1 MIMNKPYY
9 YLDEESQQIGP
20 LSMEKLLKM
29 RQAGIITDETL
40 VWTEGLEKWVPL
52 STQLPTADGEVS
64 EKDTAS
70 STPDEKENLSTL
82 IEWIQKVEISGRKKQ
97 LALIGA
103 GLLISLLCGGV
114 FAFSSLGERTL
125 NKITQEE
132 AFAELQKMG
141 VVSSVLDIE
150 GERGQDALDRA
161 AEQGNFKVALLLV
174 AGGTPV
180 NSTDALKIACK
191 KGYVDIVKLLLAAPN
206 IRISSYDLLDAV
218 KGGNAEVVKLLLSAS
233 GIDVNEKYSEGT
245 LLYYAVKGGKVE
257 IVKLLLAA
265 PNIDVN
271 KRGYD
276 VGTPLYKA
284 VEDGN
289 AEMVKLLLSAPGI
302 DVNESV
308 HDRKFDWFLTPL
320 IGASKRG
327 DVEVVKLL
335 LAAPGL
341 DHIEWQ
347 VTQALI
353 AASGAHQEEIKKLLR
368 QAGGKE

>member
-1 MIMNKPYY
+1 MNKMYY

-20 LSMEKLLKM
+20 LSMEKLVKM
-29 RQAGIITDETL
+29 RQADIITDKTL

-52 STQLPTADGEVS
+52 STQFPSADGGGG
-64 EKDTAS
+64 KKGKTAS
-70 STPDEKENLSTL
+70 KTAEKENLHDL
-82 IEWIQKVEISGRKKQ
+82 KERIKKAGDSGCKKQ

-103 GLLISLLCGGV
+103 GLLIPLLCGGV
-114 FAFSSLGERTL
+114 FAFSSLGERPL
-125 NKITQEE
+125 SKITQEE

-180 NSTDALKIACK
+180 NSTDALRIACK
-191 KGYVDIVKLLLAAPN
+191 KGYVDIVKLLLAVPN
-206 IRISSYDLLDAV
+206 IRISSYDFLDAV

-233 GIDVNEKYSEGT
+233 GVDVNEKYSEGT

-257 IVKLLLAA
+257 IVKLLLAV
-265 PNIDVN
+265 PDIDVN

-284 VEDGN
+284 VEEGN
-289 AEMVKLLLSAPGI
+289 AEMVKLLLAAPGI

-308 HDRKFDWFLTPL
+308 YDSKFDYFLTPL

-335 LAAPGL
+335 LTAPGM
-341 DHIEWQ
+341 DIEWQ
-347 VTQALI
+347 GPQALM
-353 AASGAHQEEIKKLLR
+353 AAFGAHQEEIKNLLR
-368 QAGGKE
+368 QAGVKE

>member
-1 MIMNKPYY
+1 MKKSYY

-29 RQAGIITDETL
+29 RQAGIITDKTL

-52 STQLPTADGEVS
+52 STLLPTADGGRR
-64 EKDTAS
+64 KKGQTAS
-70 STPDEKENLSTL
+70 KTGEKENLHDL
-82 IEWIQKVEISGRKKQ
+82 KERIKKAGDSGCKKQ

-103 GLLISLLCGGV
+103 GLLIPLLCGGV

-132 AFAELQKMG
+132 AFAELQKLG

-161 AEQGNFKVALLLV
+161 AEQGNCKVALLLV

-218 KGGNAEVVKLLLSAS
+218 KGGNAEIVKLLLSAS
-233 GIDVNEKYSEGT
+233 GVDVNEKYSEGT

-257 IVKLLLAA
+257 IVKLLLAE
-265 PNIDVN
+265 PDIDVN

-284 VEDGN
+284 VEEGN
-289 AEMVKLLLSAPGI
+289 AEMVKLLLAAPDI

-308 HDRKFDWFLTPL
+308 YDSKFDYFLTPL

-335 LAAPGL
+335 LTAPGM
-341 DHIEWQ
+341 DIEWQ
-347 VTQALI
+347 GPQALM
-353 AASGAHQEEIKKLLR
+353 AASGAHQEEIKNLLR
-368 QAGGKE
+368 QAGVKE